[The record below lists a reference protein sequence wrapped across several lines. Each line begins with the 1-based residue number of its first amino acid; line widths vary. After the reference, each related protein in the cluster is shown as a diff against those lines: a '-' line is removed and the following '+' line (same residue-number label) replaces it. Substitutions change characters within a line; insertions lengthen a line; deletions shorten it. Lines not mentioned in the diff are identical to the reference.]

1 MALVICFIARSH
13 HQTWVK
19 EWQDICRILPV
30 TQNLKMKWFLSQP
43 VRPVMREAKQRD
55 FTEQKVP
62 EVPAGKP

>member
-19 EWQDICRILPV
+19 EWQDIGFSRRRK
-30 TQNLKMKWFLSQP
+30 NLKMKWFLSQP
-43 VRPVMREAKQRD
+43 VRSVMREAKQRD